1 MPFTE
6 ADREAMR
13 KADAEIDA
21 APVKITLEDL
31 KRDAEIDRE
40 NNKKHLLTED
50 MKAYKRAYYESRK
63 DLYKARRHQQYITHR
78 DYYKKRYA
86 ENRKERHDYY
96 MAHREHAMEVHKDW
110 YDRNRKEINERRR
123 ERRVK
128 AKQIRPARLKMGLKQ
143 KEFALAV
150 GVSPRQVVKWEN
162 GQAVPSKALFE
173 KIQKFIEN
181 NT

>member
-63 DLYKARRHQQYITHR
+63 DLYKARRHQ
-78 DYYKKRYA
+78 
-86 ENRKERHDYY
+86 
-96 MAHREHAMEVHKDW
+96 
-110 YDRNRKEINERRR
+110 
-123 ERRVK
+123 
-128 AKQIRPARLKMGLKQ
+128 
-143 KEFALAV
+143 
-150 GVSPRQVVKWEN
+150 
-162 GQAVPSKALFE
+162 
-173 KIQKFIEN
+173 
-181 NT
+181 